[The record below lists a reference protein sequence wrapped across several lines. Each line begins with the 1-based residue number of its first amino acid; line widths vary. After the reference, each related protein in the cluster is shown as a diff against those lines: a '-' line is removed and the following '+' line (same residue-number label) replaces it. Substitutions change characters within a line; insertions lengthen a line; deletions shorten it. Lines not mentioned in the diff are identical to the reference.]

1 MSPSKYISNCGS
13 SRRRAVLL
21 IGIGVI
27 VCAARAQQPPPLQ
40 LNVPYHC
47 ANNIIVVVKHCE
59 MRNGTEVCSLVKG
72 PRNGP
77 LGDEISVPKAQA
89 AGIGLICPLQSAGQ
103 AANKPAQSASGNM
116 FSPPISA
123 KCLLWIES

>member
-1 MSPSKYISNCGS
+1 MSPSKSISHRDS

-27 VCAARAQQPPPLQ
+27 ASAARAQQPPPLQ

-72 PRNGP
+72 PPNGP

-89 AGIGLICPLQSAGQ
+89 AGTLGRR
-103 AANKPAQSASGNM
+103 
-116 FSPPISA
+116 SPSRARGGVELDNFLAERTVVPISRTYD
-123 KCLLWIES
+123 SSSP